1 MPTPH
6 AQAVLALCDKL
17 AATGHTV
24 ISANTDERGTPQVF
38 AQSETG
44 ELAFYFM
51 SIGVAE
57 PTDEKR
63 AQALALAA
71 KHGVSAYWCRAPRAD
86 GAPDPT
92 GIEIFALSPQ
102 PTAPLTG

>member
-17 AATGHTV
+17 AAAGHSV
-24 ISANTDERGTPQVF
+24 ISANTDECGTPQVF

-44 ELAFYFM
+44 ELAFYFLR
-51 SIGVAE
+51 IGVAD
-57 PTDEKR
+57 PTEEAR

-71 KHGVSAYWCRAPRAD
+71 RHGVTAYWCRAPHTDSAF
-86 GAPDPT
+86 DPA
-92 GIEIFALSPQ
+92 GIEIDALVP
-102 PTAPLTG
+102 